1 MNRHLVRPRTEP
13 CDRTS
18 GFALFACMIFLALA
32 MLVGAR
38 VMQSASLDERMAGN
52 ALHRRQA
59 FEATESALVL
69 AAREPLTMT
78 GSGTPANVIDF
89 TIFGDRVCRD
99 DQGQSCHDGTQG
111 AATRVT
117 TTSHYRAA
125 SPKPPPGYSL
135 DGPFISRHF
144 RITADARHGPSHVR
158 LERGYRRLG
167 PSPGP

>member
-1 MNRHLVRPRTEP
+1 MTRHLVRPRTER
-13 CDRTS
+13 CDRAS

-32 MLVGAR
+32 MLVGVRA
-38 VMQSASLDERMAGN
+38 MQSASLDERMAGN

-59 FEATESALVL
+59 FEAAESALVL
-69 AAREPLTMT
+69 AAREPLTLT
-78 GSGTPANVIDF
+78 GPGTPAIVIDF
-89 TIFGDRVCRD
+89 TIYGDRICRD
-99 DQGQSCHDGTQG
+99 DQRQSCRTGTQG

-117 TTSHYRAA
+117 TTSRYRAA

-144 RITADARHGPSHVR
+144 SITADARHGPSQVR